1 VKYLLS
7 SICLVSTI
15 VCSGQRFNYSV
26 DINVLS
32 PTKASH
38 LYISYKT
45 GDKNLIDSFPIQ
57 SKSIRKKLSIP
68 YPVSAQVY
76 LQKNGERTDCFLGN
90 NQLIISIK
98 ANTLNL
104 KDPSRLSSQW
114 KQLTI
119 NDSIRRSYFPAY
131 ASMNEKGDTVGLK
144 NLGRI
149 FDSLQLDDRKSS
161 QQFISLNPSS
171 PIVLAA
177 FLRYASLLSDYSE
190 ALDPYNNLPRWAKVS
205 PEGKIVYA
213 KIIGAK
219 STIVGAIR
227 PGLSGQLA
235 NGEVF
240 NDSNLIGKYVLIDF
254 WASWCGP
261 CRKKHP
267 GLKTLFQNYRTENL
281 LFISVSLDTEKK
293 DWETAIVKDGL
304 SWIQLSDLKGF
315 ESMNAVNF
323 GVQAIPSSFLIDPV
337 GKILGKNLSLE
348 ELEAKLKETIGKTN

>member
-1 VKYLLS
+1 M
-7 SICLVSTI
+7 
-15 VCSGQRFNYSV
+15 
-26 DINVLS
+26 
-32 PTKASH
+32 
-38 LYISYKT
+38 
-45 GDKNLIDSFPIQ
+45 
-57 SKSIRKKLSIP
+57 
-68 YPVSAQVY
+68 
-76 LQKNGERTDCFLGN
+76 
-90 NQLIISIK
+90 ISIK
-98 ANTLNL
+98 ANTF
-104 KDPSRLSSQW
+104 KVYDPSKLSSQW
-114 KQLTI
+114 KHLTI

-149 FDSLQLDDRKSS
+149 FDSLQVDDRKSS

-177 FLRYASLLSDYSE
+177 FLRYASLLPDYSE
-190 ALDPYNNLPRWAKVS
+190 ALDPYNNLPRWAKAS

-213 KIIGAK
+213 KINGAK

-227 PGLSGQLA
+227 PSLSGQLA

-240 NDSNLIGKYVLIDF
+240 SDKDLIGKYVLIDF

-267 GLKTLFQNYRTENL
+267 GLKTLFQNYRSENL
-281 LFISVSLDTEKK
+281 LFISVSLDTENN
-293 DWETAIVKDGL
+293 DWRTAIVKDDL
-304 SWIQLSDLKGF
+304 PWIQVSDLKGF

-323 GVQAIPSSFLIDPV
+323 GVQAIPSSFLIDPK

-348 ELEAKLKETIGKTN
+348 ELDAKFKETIGKTN